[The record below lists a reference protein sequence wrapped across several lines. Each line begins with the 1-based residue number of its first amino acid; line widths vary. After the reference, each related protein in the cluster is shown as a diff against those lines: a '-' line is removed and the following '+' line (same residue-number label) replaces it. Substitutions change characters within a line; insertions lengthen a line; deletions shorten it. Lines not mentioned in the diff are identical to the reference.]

1 MLTTHPPMTN
11 GVTVYIYIYT
21 YRMDLGFW
29 AKAFTCFLNLAFAK
43 WRAGRGIGRPGGF
56 VVQGCLGFNSSKWLS
71 DVRGRFRVGSAFL
84 GRRVQ
89 DFEFCFRVTTRSGPD
104 IFFELVKLRSQA
116 VA

>member
-1 MLTTHPPMTN
+1 ME
-11 GVTVYIYIYT
+11 
-21 YRMDLGFW
+21 LGFW

-84 GRRVQ
+84 GRRDQ